1 METKLTLKLEKE
13 LITEAKNLAKLKGT
27 NLSKM
32 IANYLNT
39 VVTFSKKENNTS
51 PILFEITG
59 ILPSNLDNKHLKDD
73 YKKHLKEKYLWNQYF
88 VT

>member
-32 IANYLNT
+32 IANYLNS

-73 YKKHLKEKYLWNQYF
+73 YKKHLKEKYL
-88 VT
+88 

>member
-32 IANYLNT
+32 IANYLNS

-59 ILPSNLDNKHLKDD
+59 ILPSNLDNKHLQDD

>member
-1 METKLTLKLEKE
+1 METELTLKLEKE

-32 IANYLNT
+32 IANYLNS

-73 YKKHLKEKYLWNQYF
+73 YKKHLKEKYL
-88 VT
+88 

>member
-32 IANYLNT
+32 IANYLNS

>member
-59 ILPSNLDNKHLKDD
+59 ILPSNLDNKHLQDD
-73 YKKHLKEKYLWNQYF
+73 YKKHLKEKYL
-88 VT
+88 